1 MGATSP
7 ERNQMKTN
15 MRVLISGCALAV
27 LALSGCKREATGQV
41 AAVVDG
47 EEITLAELNQEIG
60 ASQPAD
66 AADKQAVQREA
77 LQKIID
83 RRLIAQV
90 AREDGIDKQP
100 EYLARERQANEL
112 LLIQM
117 FGQKLNRASRMPD
130 AAAIDKYIAD
140 NPTLFAERTLFSI
153 DRIQFQIPSD
163 PAQLQ
168 AIKDDHSMDAVA
180 ARLNSMGIKFERGPA
195 VMDSAQMPPQVLAR
209 IRALP
214 QGEPFGVPSGR
225 IMTVAVI
232 NGSEPRPLVG
242 AEARPIALE
251 RLRLQNLESTMADRL
266 KTARAAARIEYQ
278 DGFAPAPA
286 ASPGASPAPAG
297 AAKKGA

>member
-1 MGATSP
+1 MRTKS
-7 ERNQMKTN
+7 
-15 MRVLISGCALAV
+15 RVLIGGCALAM

-60 ASQPAD
+60 ASQPAE
-66 AADKQAVQREA
+66 AADKQAVQRAA

-100 EYLARERQANEL
+100 EYLARERQADEL

-117 FGQKLNRASRMPD
+117 LGQKLNRASRMPD

-140 NPTLFAERTLFSI
+140 NPTLFAERTLYRL
-153 DRIQFQIPSD
+153 DRIQFEIPRD
-163 PAQLQ
+163 PAPLQ

-180 ARLNSMGIKFERGPA
+180 ARLNAMGIKFERGA
-195 VMDSAQMPPQVLAR
+195 AGLDSAQMPPQVLAR
-209 IRALP
+209 IKALP
-214 QGEPFGVPSGR
+214 LGEPFGVPSGN

-232 NGSEPRPLVG
+232 TGSEPRPLVG

-251 RLRLQNLESTMADRL
+251 RLRLQNLESTIADRL
-266 KTARAAARIEYQ
+266 KTARASARIEYQ
-278 DGFAPAPA
+278 QGFAPVPA
-286 ASPGASPAPAG
+286 ASG
-297 AAKKGA
+297 AAKKGS